1 MTRSLRVL
9 CCVAC
14 LLVADRADAELSITL
29 SNKELA
35 TRSDVIVVGRAVG
48 SSSRWV
54 GRTLMTAVTLQVRE
68 SLKGESAGIV
78 EVLLPGGI
86 DVARRIPIG
95 MAMQGAP
102 RIQRNEEVLLFLAH
116 DAKAGGYVVTGSAQ
130 GKFSIVSQQGRQM
143 VARGGR
149 GSQLAEGSILARGT
163 TTLTPLDDLRREIA
177 AHTAR

>member
-54 GRTLMTAVTLQVRE
+54 GRTLMTAVTLQVRAFYVHDGCNVMY
-68 SLKGESAGIV
+68 LYGN
-78 EVLLPGGI
+78 
-86 DVARRIPIG
+86 RR
-95 MAMQGAP
+95 
-102 RIQRNEEVLLFLAH
+102 
-116 DAKAGGYVVTGSAQ
+116 Y
-130 GKFSIVSQQGRQM
+130 
-143 VARGGR
+143 
-149 GSQLAEGSILARGT
+149 
-163 TTLTPLDDLRREIA
+163 
-177 AHTAR
+177 